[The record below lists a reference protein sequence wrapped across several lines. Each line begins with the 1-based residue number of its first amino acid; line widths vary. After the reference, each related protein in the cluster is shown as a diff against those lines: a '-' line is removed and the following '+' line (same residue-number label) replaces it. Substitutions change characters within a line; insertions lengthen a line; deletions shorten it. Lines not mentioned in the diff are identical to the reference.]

1 MNKIIFTNDR
11 LLMSVV
17 GPSGS
22 GKSRLIFK
30 MLASPTTFKP
40 TLGKI
45 YYFYK
50 EYQPLFKE
58 MQDKIEDIEFLPCL
72 EFEMIKNLE
81 NCLLVFDDSCKEIYQ
96 EKEFVKL
103 AVSGRHK
110 KVNCIFVKHNL
121 FHQSKWSRTFD
132 LNTTHIVL
140 FKSPRDVQQID
151 VFGRQLNNTEFIR
164 DCYKKAT
171 SEPFGHFM
179 IDFDPRTS
187 DSLRYCSNIVEP
199 GPTEFYIP
207 SSLAKE
213 TPLTKEREKLA
224 YTEAL
229 AEKQEKQTFAKNF
242 A

>member
-11 LLMSVV
+11 LFMSVV

-22 GKSRLIFK
+22 GNTRLIFK

-40 TLGKI
+40 AFGKI

-50 EYQPLFKE
+50 EYQSLFKE
-58 MQDKIEDIEFLPCL
+58 MQDKIEDIEILPCL

-81 NCLLVFDDSCKEIYQ
+81 NCLLVFDDSCEEIYQ
-96 EKEFVKL
+96 KKEFVKL

-121 FHQSKWSRTFD
+121 FHQSKWSRTID
-132 LNTTHIVL
+132 LNTTHIIL

-151 VFGRQLNNTEFIR
+151 VFGRQLNNTEIIR

-171 SEPFGHFM
+171 NEPFGH
-179 IDFDPRTS
+179 
-187 DSLRYCSNIVEP
+187 L
-199 GPTEFYIP
+199 
-207 SSLAKE
+207 
-213 TPLTKEREKLA
+213 
-224 YTEAL
+224 
-229 AEKQEKQTFAKNF
+229 
-242 A
+242 

>member
-1 MNKIIFTNDR
+1 
-11 LLMSVV
+11 MSVV
-17 GPSGS
+17 GLSGF
-22 GKSRLIFK
+22 GKTRLISK

-58 MQDKIEDIEFLPCL
+58 KQDKIEDIEFLPSL

-81 NCLLVFDDSCKEIYQ
+81 TCLLVFDDSGEEIYQ

-121 FHQSKWSRTFD
+121 FHQSKWSRTID
-132 LNTTHIVL
+132 LNTTHIIL
-140 FKSPRDVQQID
+140 FKSPRDVQLID
-151 VFGRQLNNTEFIR
+151 VVGRQLNNTEFIR

-171 SEPFGHFM
+171 NEPFGHFM

-187 DSLRYCSNIVEP
+187 DSLRCCSNVVGP
-199 GPTEFYIP
+199 GPTDF
-207 SSLAKE
+207 
-213 TPLTKEREKLA
+213 
-224 YTEAL
+224 
-229 AEKQEKQTFAKNF
+229 
-242 A
+242 

>member
-11 LLMSVV
+11 LFMSVV

-22 GKSRLIFK
+22 GKTRLIFK

-58 MQDKIEDIEFLPCL
+58 MQGKIEDIEFLPCL

-81 NCLLVFDDSCKEIYQ
+81 NCLLVFDDSCEEIYQ

-121 FHQSKWSRTFD
+121 FHQSKWSRTID
-132 LNTTHIVL
+132 LNTTHIIL
-140 FKSPRDVQQID
+140 FKSPPKLMFLV
-151 VFGRQLNNTEFIR
+151 
-164 DCYKKAT
+164 
-171 SEPFGHFM
+171 
-179 IDFDPRTS
+179 
-187 DSLRYCSNIVEP
+187 DS
-199 GPTEFYIP
+199 
-207 SSLAKE
+207 
-213 TPLTKEREKLA
+213 
-224 YTEAL
+224 
-229 AEKQEKQTFAKNF
+229 
-242 A
+242 